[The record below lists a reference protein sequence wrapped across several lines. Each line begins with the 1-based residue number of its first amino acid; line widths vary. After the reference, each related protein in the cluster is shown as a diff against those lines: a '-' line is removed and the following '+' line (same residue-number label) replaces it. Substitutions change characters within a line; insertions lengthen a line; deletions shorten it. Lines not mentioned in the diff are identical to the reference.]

1 MLYGKKGGHLLVM
14 PPTLPTMASTI
25 LFVIDCPKSVIEQ
38 DGSAGPWSAGWAGG
52 LIENYLIDIRTSL
65 FQLYVII
72 KQVFTS
78 RGLASSSATTLQKE
92 S

>member
-38 DGSAGPWSAGWAGG
+38 DGSAGPWSAIGRRKIMGWKKYGWVNGMEPAVLEPWCNQREAYERLGR
-52 LIENYLIDIRTSL
+52 E
-65 FQLYVII
+65 
-72 KQVFTS
+72 
-78 RGLASSSATTLQKE
+78 
-92 S
+92 